1 MEFKVRGNVVLFQ
14 ALEVKKASKLILG
27 KDDKEYKYV
36 VSYVGDVEDINVG
49 DEIVLRS
56 IQGIDTVD
64 INKEVHLV
72 TAPHNVLMIV
82 TGNTVETYTA
92 EESFERGKEA
102 FTLSQSNTPNLQL
115 NTNTSDI
122 IIPPR

>member
-1 MEFKVRGNVVLFQ
+1 MEFKVRGNVVIFQ

-56 IQGIDTVD
+56 INGVDTVD

-72 TAPHNVLMIV
+72 TAPHNILMTV

-102 FTLSQSNTPNLQL
+102 YTLSQSTNPNLNVNMNNKDL
-115 NTNTSDI
+115 
-122 IIPPR
+122 IIPSR